1 MFYVVLTLK
10 IVPVSLSPCLSF
22 PLSPCLPSS
31 VPTVS
36 LSFCCLLLPG
46 SAREEASEWLH
57 ARVRKLLNAGP
68 EGSDLH
74 LQTQQGLYSRPP
86 PVRSATRRGDTL
98 TGVYVTVQDVIA
110 FSEALAELVS
120 KAQDRLSQQLRRLLA
135 SSKHVADSALWL
147 AGTGDALRAEA
158 LDKVGNNLLTPI
170 KQPINTYW
178 RHWTKYVKKILVC
191 THHITPFIHPLYTC
205 VTIFTPMYTCYT
217 CITPYIHH
225 IYT

>member
-1 MFYVVLTLK
+1 M
-10 IVPVSLSPCLSF
+10 
-22 PLSPCLPSS
+22 
-31 VPTVS
+31 
-36 LSFCCLLLPG
+36 LLPG

-74 LQTQQGLYSRPP
+74 LQAQQGLYSRPP

-120 KAQDRLSQQLRRLLA
+120 KAQDRLAQQLRRLLA

-158 LDKVGNNLLTPI
+158 LDKLARARGARQAEIVKNVEENASVLWARFTGTSIPGARPKVLNPEEVERRIGEITQQASTSI
-170 KQPINTYW
+170 KQVSFVSYSAYQGNVSLHSILAKTYA
-178 RHWTKYVKKILVC
+178 
-191 THHITPFIHPLYTC
+191 
-205 VTIFTPMYTCYT
+205 
-217 CITPYIHH
+217 
-225 IYT
+225 